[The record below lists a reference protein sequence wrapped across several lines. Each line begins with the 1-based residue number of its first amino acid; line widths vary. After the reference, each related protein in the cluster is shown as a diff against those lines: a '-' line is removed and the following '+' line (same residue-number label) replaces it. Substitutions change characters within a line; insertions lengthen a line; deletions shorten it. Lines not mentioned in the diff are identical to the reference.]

1 MLSNEYAL
9 CFVAKGLKS
18 WNLMKQN
25 MVLCTPKFAIADGKV
40 ITRQSDLDRPIL
52 SGFEVTFV
60 VKGKVARIELS
71 FSC

>member
-1 MLSNEYAL
+1 
-9 CFVAKGLKS
+9 
-18 WNLMKQN
+18 MKQN
-25 MVLCTPKFAIADGKV
+25 MVLCTLKFAIADGKV